1 MRVFRIQSDNQF
13 VKFDKMPFDAKHDEA
28 TLEDWLEQNSNG
40 ILEDSGVLVIGRQV
54 RTSLDGVIDLLGVD
68 RQGDLVIIELKRD
81 KTPRETIA
89 QALEYASFIEGL
101 DYDGLEGICRS
112 YLKDETLN
120 LTRMHRDHF
129 NLESDDAITFNRDQ
143 RMVIVGQR
151 ISPEI
156 KQSALFLGSK
166 GVRVTCVEFT
176 YFQTK
181 DDDRL
186 MSQET
191 VVDGKAQKL
200 TPSSTVSKP
209 PIDAKKL
216 LQNCDDNGRAVF
228 SRFLDWSKEQEMVIN
243 WGSSGCS
250 INAHIKST
258 NIGLLTLNTMGLPV
272 KQYIY
277 VGLKDKRFVGK
288 SAVPDEVI
296 LELWEKGLS
305 TGFFNPTEQYLRCQ
319 ITRKLTDTE
328 LDTLIEYCESVAKAI
343 YQYGLRLS
351 DVHSE

>member
-13 VKFDKMPFDAKHDEA
+13 VKFDKIPFDAKHDEA
-28 TLEDWLEQNSNG
+28 TLEDWLEQNTNG

-54 RTSLDGVIDLLGVD
+54 HTPLGGIIDLLGVD

-89 QALEYASFIEGL
+89 QALEYASFVEGL
-101 DYDGLEGICRS
+101 DYEGLEGICRS
-112 YLKDETLN
+112 YTQDETLN
-120 LTRMHRDHF
+120 LTEIHRDHF
-129 NLESDDAITFNRDQ
+129 RIESDDAVTFNKDQ

-151 ISPEI
+151 ITPGI

-181 DDDRL
+181 DGVDRL

-191 VVDGKAQKL
+191 VVDGGIQKL
-200 TPSSTVSKP
+200 NPSSSVSKP
-209 PIDAKKL
+209 VIDANKL
-216 LQNCDDNGRAVF
+216 LENCDENGREVF
-228 SRFLDWSKEQEMVIN
+228 SRFLEWSTKKNMAIN

-250 INAHIKST
+250 INVRINNT
-258 NIGLLTLNTMGLPV
+258 NVGFLTLNTMGNPL

-277 VGLKDKRFVGK
+277 VGLRDKRYLGK
-288 SAVPDEVI
+288 SAVPDELVQ
-296 LELWEKGLS
+296 ELWEKGNS
-305 TGFFNPTEQYLRCQ
+305 TGFFNPTAQYLRCR
-319 ITRKLTDTE
+319 ITRKLTDAE
-328 LDTLIEYCESVAKAI
+328 LDTLIEYCETVALAI
-343 YQYGLRLS
+343 SRFGLK
-351 DVHSE
+351 

>member
-68 RQGDLVIIELKRD
+68 RQGDLVVIELKRD

-101 DYDGLEGICRS
+101 DYEGLEGICRS
-112 YLKDETLN
+112 YLKGETLN

-151 ISPEI
+151 ITPEI

-200 TPSSTVSKP
+200 TPSSSVSKP

-216 LQNCDDNGRAVF
+216 LQNCDDNGKAVF
-228 SRFLDWSKEQEMVIN
+228 SRFLDWSKEKEMVIN

-250 INAHIKST
+250 INAHINRT
-258 NIGLLTLNTMGLPV
+258 NVGLLTLNTMGPPV

-288 SAVPDEVI
+288 SAVPDELI

-328 LDTLIEYCESVAKAI
+328 LDTLIEYCESVAQAI